1 MAAASRPRRSPL
13 RVVLLALG
21 GVAAVLIGLLVVLA
35 LLPLPSVDLAAQ
47 PDPAP
52 DYAAAVERFDAI
64 AAEEERLGVFDKCR
78 SRLLQHGERTD
89 VSVVL
94 VHGLT
99 NCPQQWVQFA
109 ETVHAQGAN
118 VLILRV
124 PHHGLANADGTA
136 VGSVTNLAALTA
148 PELRDYADTAADL
161 AAGLGA
167 DRRVMGL
174 SMGGVIVSWIAQE
187 RDDVD
192 RAVVIAPAL
201 TLPVGPPWLTT
212 GFENL
217 FGRLPSVTLPGSDK
231 TGIDHVY
238 NGETTRGLVAMYR
251 LGSYVRAQSA
261 STPPAV
267 RRIAVDWNLNDNQID
282 NGQAQVLARDW
293 AEGGADVTVHVFPAD
308 LGLPHDVIDPAQP
321 TGDTA
326 VVYPVLLEQLGFD
339 AP

>member
-1 MAAASRPRRSPL
+1 MAATPPRRSPL
-13 RVVLLALG
+13 RLVLLALG
-21 GVAAVLIGLLVVLA
+21 GVIAVLVGLLVVLA
-35 LLPLPSVDLAAQ
+35 FVPLSSVDLAPR
-47 PDPAP
+47 PDPAA

-64 AAEEERLGVFDKCR
+64 AAEEERLGVFEKCR
-78 SRLLQHGERTD
+78 SRLMTDGERAD
-89 VSVVL
+89 VAVVL

-99 NCPQQWVQFA
+99 NCPQQWVEFA

-124 PHHGLANADGTA
+124 PHHGIANADGTA
-136 VGSVTNLAALTA
+136 VGSVTNLADLTA

-161 AAGLGA
+161 AVGLGD

-174 SMGGVIVSWIAQE
+174 SMGGVITSWIAQE
-187 RDDVD
+187 RDDID

-217 FGRLPSVTLPGSDK
+217 FGRLPSITLPGSDK

-251 LGSYVRAQSA
+251 LGSYVRARSA
-261 STPPAV
+261 SAPPAV
-267 RRIAVDWNLNDNQID
+267 KAIAVDWNLNDNQVD
-282 NGQAQVLARDW
+282 NGQVQVLARDW
-293 AEGGADVTVHVFPAD
+293 AEGGADVTVHVFAKD

-326 VVYPVLLEQLGFD
+326 VVYPVLLEQLGFT

>member
-1 MAAASRPRRSPL
+1 MAAATPPRRSPL
-13 RVVLLALG
+13 RLALLALG
-21 GVAAVLIGLLVVLA
+21 GVAAVLVGLLVVLA
-35 LLPLPSVDLAAQ
+35 VVPLSSVDLAPQ

-64 AAEEERLGVFDKCR
+64 VAEEERIGVFDKCR
-78 SRLLQHGERTD
+78 SRLLDQGERAE
-89 VSVVL
+89 VAVVL

-99 NCPQQWVQFA
+99 NCPQQWVEFA
-109 ETVHAQGAN
+109 ETLQAQGAN

-136 VGSVTNLAALTA
+136 VGSVENLAALTA

-161 AAGLGA
+161 AHGLGEE
-167 DRRVMGL
+167 RRVMGL
-174 SMGGVIVSWIAQE
+174 SMGGVIASWIAQE

-201 TLPVGPPWLTT
+201 TLPVGPPWLTD

-217 FGRLPSVTLPGSDK
+217 FGRLPSITLPGSDK

-251 LGSYVRAQSA
+251 LGSYVRARSA
-261 STPPAV
+261 AAPPGV
-267 RRIAVDWNLNDNQID
+267 RSIAVDWNLNDNQVD
-282 NGQAQVLARDW
+282 NGQVQVLARDW
-293 AEGGADVTVHVFPAD
+293 AEGGADVTVHVFAQD

-321 TGDTA
+321 TGDTS
-326 VVYPVLLEQLGFD
+326 VVYPVLLEQLGFS